1 MRFVVRL
8 ALIATVPFRRPRS
21 CYLAQQ
27 TPDPSPANRSSLA
40 QLHQSS
46 SRSSRPLE
54 IISAQHVSLVAPDGA
69 RQDRMRRRAMYRLLQ
84 RLVILYGGM
93 SRVWSFGGQSSGH
106 FVWAN
111 SAARGGANSW
121 RRKLVPVCS
130 TAGAAPFHSLSFFS
144 VFFFSFFV
152 LSMHQVD
159 GTGAASGLPNSEVK
173 TPACLS
179 GGPPLAAAPRPTP
192 SAALSRIFAAA
203 FTLEKSESTP
213 AREISSMMLQI
224 PRGQKATIR
233 RWAAV
238 QPRLPGRPRPLETAN
253 IMPWGAFYFPY
264 RSISV

>member
-1 MRFVVRL
+1 MGSL
-8 ALIATVPFRRPRS
+8 LDTLSGQIAQP
-21 CYLAQQ
+21 
-27 TPDPSPANRSSLA
+27 
-40 QLHQSS
+40 
-46 SRSSRPLE
+46 
-54 IISAQHVSLVAPDGA
+54 
-69 RQDRMRRRAMYRLLQ
+69 
-84 RLVILYGGM
+84 GG
-93 SRVWSFGGQSSGH
+93 R
-106 FVWAN
+106 
-111 SAARGGANSW
+111 
-121 RRKLVPVCS
+121 
-130 TAGAAPFHSLSFFS
+130 TAGVVNWYQSVPQPVQLLFIRFPFFP
-144 VFFFSFFV
+144 FFFSFFV